1 MNSMQDPLLVLD
13 SQLRIITANR
23 AFYDLMYLSPAQI
36 QAEPMYTIANFAFD
50 QPELQGRLRD
60 LVTTDEVVSNYI
72 IDLKVP
78 QQGNRKMKVEAEP
91 VASTGAE
98 QPMFLFKMEDVTEL
112 LLRASLD
119 GPDLTGDAPPGRD

>member
-1 MNSMQDPLLVLD
+1 
-13 SQLRIITANR
+13 
-23 AFYDLMYLSPAQI
+23 
-36 QAEPMYTIANFAFD
+36 
-50 QPELQGRLRD
+50 
-60 LVTTDEVVSNYI
+60 
-72 IDLKVP
+72 
-78 QQGNRKMKVEAEP
+78 MKVEAEP